1 MNVTVMVNCMLM
13 NMDYAL
19 VTNASVKDTMKVSDN
34 TNIGLPLRNLLG
46 LISAIVVGAWFA
58 FGVIERLN
66 QLETK
71 NQLFE
76 QDLLEASIQKPI
88 DQEQFML
95 LEHIAEQVE
104 KLEQNQ
110 EQNMTNKVNI
120 ERLQQD
126 VERLRIDVEKLKD
139 SVRANIGKLN
149 GTH

>member
-1 MNVTVMVNCMLM
+1 
-13 NMDYAL
+13 
-19 VTNASVKDTMKVSDN
+19 MKLNSN
-34 TNIGLPLRNLLG
+34 TNIGLPLRNLIG

-76 QDLLEASIQKPI
+76 NDLLEASTQKPI

-95 LEHIAEQVE
+95 LEHIAEGLE
-104 KLEQNQ
+104 KLTLRVDGMMN
-110 EQNMTNKVNI
+110 NKVNI

-126 VERLRIDVEKLKD
+126 VERLRVDTEKLKD

-149 GTH
+149 GDKQW

>member
-1 MNVTVMVNCMLM
+1 M
-13 NMDYAL
+13 
-19 VTNASVKDTMKVSDN
+19 SVKISEN
-34 TNIGLPLRNLLG
+34 TSIGLPLRNLIG
-46 LISAIVVGAWFA
+46 LIGAIVVGAWFA

-76 QDLLEASIQKPI
+76 QDLLAASKQLPI

-104 KLEQNQ
+104 KLTERVDGMMN
-110 EQNMTNKVNI
+110 NRVNI
-120 ERLQQD
+120 ERLQTD

>member
-1 MNVTVMVNCMLM
+1 
-13 NMDYAL
+13 
-19 VTNASVKDTMKVSDN
+19 MKINDN
-34 TNIGLPLRNLLG
+34 TNIGLPLRNLIG
-46 LISAIVVGAWFA
+46 LISAIVIGAWFS

-76 QDLLEASIQKPI
+76 QDLLEASVQKPI

-95 LEHIAEQVE
+95 LEHIAQQVE
-104 KLEQNQ
+104 KLEKTQ

-120 ERLQQD
+120 ERVQKDIEKIL
-126 VERLRIDVEKLKD
+126 IDVEKLKD

-149 GTH
+149 GNH